1 MNFDEMTADEL
12 NEYLA
17 EQGVNWAEITET
29 DPYSVDPA
37 TDVEIEM
44 VRDYLRTHHS

>member
-17 EQGVNWAEITET
+17 EQGVTWAEITET
-29 DPYSVDPA
+29 DRPVWTQQP
-37 TDVEIEM
+37 M
-44 VRDYLRTHHS
+44 LRSKLSGII